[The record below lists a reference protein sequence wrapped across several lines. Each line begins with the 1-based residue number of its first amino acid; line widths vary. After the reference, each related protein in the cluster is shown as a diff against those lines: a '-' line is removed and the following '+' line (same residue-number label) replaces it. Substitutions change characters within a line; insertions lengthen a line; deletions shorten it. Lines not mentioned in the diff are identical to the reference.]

1 MLTGFGAVEEK
12 DIPPSMPWR
21 ARVSRCRMRAVREN
35 SPRTFTIGYRLD
47 ETRKRAAG
55 KPDRE
60 HIAATRQGRREA
72 TGKELPMSERALHG
86 IWADWSTTVR
96 FRVPGEDAG
105 EAEEALERLL
115 ESPDAVR
122 AVQLEYA
129 ANALEDCSLSGAVD
143 LVCSGD
149 VESPGEGTEIGALG
163 GDLSPKALA
172 ERARKAER
180 ALSEKVT
187 EMRFGNIVARR
198 WGSDD
203 RSGKDYGGLEIGFY
217 GEDGAF
223 QAVALVEEYE
233 GEARTVAWEDDA
245 DGDPA
250 AKTAWKG
257 PKPKH
262 AGI

>member
-1 MLTGFGAVEEK
+1 
-12 DIPPSMPWR
+12 
-21 ARVSRCRMRAVREN
+21 
-35 SPRTFTIGYRLD
+35 
-47 ETRKRAAG
+47 
-55 KPDRE
+55 
-60 HIAATRQGRREA
+60 
-72 TGKELPMSERALHG
+72 MSERALHG

-115 ESPDAVR
+115 KSPDAVR

-129 ANALEDCSLSGAVD
+129 ANALEDCS
-143 LVCSGD
+143 
-149 VESPGEGTEIGALG
+149 
-163 GDLSPKALA
+163 
-172 ERARKAER
+172 
-180 ALSEKVT
+180 LSEKVT

-233 GEARTVAWEDDA
+233 GEVRTVAWEDDA

-250 AKTAWKG
+250 AKTVWKG
-257 PKPKH
+257 PKPKN